1 MATEPDPK
9 LDFAHVLYVD
19 LVGYSKLLMEQQAS
33 LIRELQE
40 IVQATPAYQQ
50 ASQSDDLIGLPTGD
64 GMALAFFG
72 SPTAPAECAAEIAQA
87 VRGRPHISLR
97 MGIHSGGV
105 YHVSDINANLNVS
118 GGGINIAQRVMDCG
132 DDGHILISR
141 TVAELLAQLT
151 RWTAHL
157 TDLGDVEVKHGVRVH
172 LYNLHSD
179 AFGNAT
185 TPAKLADGATR
196 ALDDAPAPPV
206 GSQASKLMAVA
217 RAAEATATPTV
228 SATPPGGAVSI
239 AGLSAGATLAL
250 LHAERS
256 DEPPASVISGFGIY
270 DFEQLRGAGASLL
283 RRAALRT
290 GDRDLWRR
298 HSVAD
303 SPTFAGPV
311 LLLHGTHDT
320 LVPMCQHQ
328 RLVQSRQAAGL
339 PVEERIFEGACHGF
353 FNDAESDAAQGA
365 TREIHRFLSSLPLG
379 RSWCA

>member
-1 MATEPDPK
+1 MDAATATTLQTPATSSGVFQALWGTMTPDRFEVRRPVESGIPYRRQISRGIRPLADVYLPDPTPGRVPSV
-9 LDFAHVLYVD
+9 VLV
-19 LVGYSKLLMEQQAS
+19 
-33 LIRELQE
+33 
-40 IVQATPAYQQ
+40 
-50 ASQSDDLIGLPTGD
+50 
-64 GMALAFFG
+64 
-72 SPTAPAECAAEIAQA
+72 
-87 VRGRPHISLR
+87 H
-97 MGIHSGGV
+97 
-105 YHVSDINANLNVS
+105 
-118 GGGINIAQRVMDCG
+118 GGGWVVG
-132 DDGHILISR
+132 SR
-141 TVAELLAQLT
+141 TMKPIRYLATQLCN
-151 RWTAHL
+151 A
-157 TDLGDVEVKHGVRVH
+157 GFAAM
-172 LYNLHSD
+172 
-179 AFGNAT
+179 AFDYRMIGRGGR
-185 TPAKLADGATR
+185 LR
-196 ALDDAPAPPV
+196 EALDD
-206 GSQASKLMAVA
+206 VA
-217 RAAEATATPTV
+217 AAFTWWRHGPF
-228 SATPPGGAVSI
+228 SSRLHPGAVSI